1 MTFEEIIEKTADIP
15 SHVLP
20 AEQQLWYDFLSNLN
34 IKSIVDFGTGWGKS
48 AKSLA
53 LICPEATVL
62 TFDTGDYYVKNNIVD
77 NYSDYASKVQE
88 YLRGM
93 KNIQFRLAHSTL
105 DDWHLIVPKIF
116 KKFQVEVINLDSEWL
131 NKEITKKELEIW
143 LPLLKKDGWLFVHDW
158 HHNVNDNVHEEIM
171 TCVRAGKIKLIK
183 EVNCDKYTVGAF
195 RKL

>member
-1 MTFEEIIEKTADIP
+1 M
-15 SHVLP
+15 
-20 AEQQLWYDFLSNLN
+20 
-34 IKSIVDFGTGWGKS
+34 
-48 AKSLA
+48 A

-131 NKEITKKELEIW
+131 NKEITKKELEICIYEFACQMVK
-143 LPLLKKDGWLFVHDW
+143 LKSRRLCA
-158 HHNVNDNVHEEIM
+158 
-171 TCVRAGKIKLIK
+171 TAL
-183 EVNCDKYTVGAF
+183 
-195 RKL
+195 RKLVNLF